1 MHLRTPTDIGL
12 LIREKRRALSLDQA
26 ELARRVGVS
35 RQWIIGIEKGKARA
49 DLSLVMRTLDAL
61 GIVLWAEDE
70 NSAAAQQ
77 PGDPLPFSA
86 VRVADVLAAHGGEG
100 VGQ

>member
-1 MHLRTPTDIGL
+1 MRVRTPTDVGL
-12 LIREKRRALSLDQA
+12 RIRERRKALHLDQA
-26 ELARRVGVS
+26 ELARRVGVT

-70 NSAAAQQ
+70 TSATQ
-77 PGDPLPFSA
+77 PGDSLPFSA
-86 VRVADVLAAHGGEG
+86 VRIADVLAAHRGEG
-100 VGQ
+100 AGK